1 MSEAVAK
8 KPRSHPKKDNDSSMG
23 KLTVTLGAICAV
35 CALVLGGVYTLTADQ
50 IKMNQ
55 LGEKMDAMKLVLAAD
70 DYEEVKYGGA
80 DANILSAYKAGDA
93 GYVLEVN
100 CAANSFSGT
109 LSIMVGVNSDGTVSG
124 VEVLD
129 SGETSGLGAVAKDD
143 ASWRAQYVGK
153 SGTVKVDKDGGEITS
168 ISGATITS
176 RGVSAGVTA
185 ALAAA
190 AELN

>member
-8 KPRSHPKKDNDSSMG
+8 RPRSHPKKDNDSSMG

-35 CALVLGGVYTLTADQ
+35 CALVLGGVYSLTADQ

-55 LGEKMDAMKLVLAAD
+55 MGEKMGAMKLVLAAD
-70 DYEEVKYGGA
+70 DYDEVSYTGA
-80 DANILSAYKAGDA
+80 DTNILSAYKAGDA

-124 VEVLD
+124 VEVLE
-129 SGETSGLGAVAKDD
+129 SAETSGLGAIAKED

-153 SGTVKVDKDGGEITS
+153 SGEVKVDKDGGEITS

-176 RGVSAGVTA
+176 RGVSTGVTA
-185 ALAAA
+185 ALAAV

>member
-1 MSEAVAK
+1 MSEAVTK
-8 KPRSHPKKDNDSSMG
+8 KPRSHEKKKDDSSMG
-23 KLTVTLGAICAV
+23 RLTLTLGAICAV
-35 CALVLGGVYTLTADQ
+35 CALVLGGVYMLTADA

-55 LGEKMDAMKLVLAAD
+55 LGDKMTAMQLVLASD
-70 DYEEVKYGGA
+70 DYEEVDYTGA
-80 DANILSAYKAGDA
+80 DAAILSAYKAGDA
-93 GYVLEVN
+93 GYVIEVD

-109 LSIMVGVNSDGTVSG
+109 LSLMVGVNADGTVSG

-129 SGETSGLGAVAKDD
+129 SAETSGLGAVAKED

>member
-1 MSEAVAK
+1 MSETVAK
-8 KPRSHPKKDNDSSMG
+8 KPRTHGKKSNDSSMG

-55 LGEKMDAMKLVLAAD
+55 MGEKMDAMKLVLAAD
-70 DYEEVKYGGA
+70 DYDEVKYTGA
-80 DANILSAYKAGDA
+80 DANILSAYKAGEA
-93 GYVLEVN
+93 GYVIEVN

-109 LSIMVGVNSDGTVSG
+109 LSIMVGVNTDGTVSG

-129 SGETSGLGAVAKDD
+129 SGETSDLGAVAKED

-153 SGTVKVDKDGGEITS
+153 SGTVKVDKDGGEIAS

-176 RGVSAGVTA
+176 RGVSAGVTS

-190 AELN
+190 AELS

>member
-8 KPRSHPKKDNDSSMG
+8 RPRSHPKKDSDSSMG

-35 CALVLGGVYTLTADQ
+35 CALVLGGVYSLTADQ

-55 LGEKMDAMKLVLAAD
+55 MGEKMGAMKLVLAAD
-70 DYEEVKYGGA
+70 DYDEVSYTGA
-80 DANILSAYKAGDA
+80 DTNILSAYKAGDA

-124 VEVLD
+124 VEVLE
-129 SGETSGLGAVAKDD
+129 SAETSGLGAIAKED

-153 SGTVKVDKDGGEITS
+153 SGEVKVDKDGGEITS

-176 RGVSAGVTA
+176 RGVSTGVTA
-185 ALAAA
+185 ALAAV

>member
-1 MSEAVAK
+1 MSEK
-8 KPRSHPKKDNDSSMG
+8 KNDSSMA
-23 KLTVTLGAICAV
+23 KLTITLGGICAV
-35 CALVLGGVYTLTADQ
+35 CALVLGGAYTLTADQ

-55 LGEKMDAMKLVLAAD
+55 LGEKMDAMQLVLASD
-70 DYEEVKYGGA
+70 TYDEVTYTGS
-80 DANILSAYKAGDA
+80 DETILSAYKAGDA
-93 GYVLEVN
+93 GYVVEVD
-100 CAANSFSGT
+100 CAGGSFSGT
-109 LSIMVGVNSDGTVSG
+109 LSIMVGVNADGTVSG

-143 ASWRAQYVGK
+143 PSWRAQFAGK

-176 RGVSAGVTA
+176 RGVSAGVTS

>member
-1 MSEAVAK
+1 M
-8 KPRSHPKKDNDSSMG
+8 
-23 KLTVTLGAICAV
+23 
-35 CALVLGGVYTLTADQ
+35 LGGVYMLTADA
-50 IKMNQ
+50 IKINQ
-55 LGEKMDAMKLVLAAD
+55 LGDKMTAMQLVLASD
-70 DYEEVKYGGA
+70 DYEEVDYTGA
-80 DANILSAYKAGDA
+80 DAAILSAYKAGDA
-93 GYVLEVN
+93 GYVIEVD

-109 LSIMVGVNSDGTVSG
+109 LSLMVGVNADGTVSG

-129 SGETSGLGAVAKDD
+129 SAETSGLGAVAKED